1 MLPFPASETPRT
13 ESFGSSGSTVET
25 TRPVLIAD
33 NLSFS
38 YGVDPVLDSVSF
50 RVRAGEFVA
59 LVGPN
64 GSGKS
69 TLLRL
74 LLGLLIP
81 STGSVEVLG
90 GTPKQLRQHG
100 RLGYVAQRQALPK
113 DFPATVEEVV
123 TAGRLARRGWR
134 GRLDREDRREI
145 DHAIE
150 SVSLSAL
157 RKRRIG
163 DLSGGQQQRAFIA
176 KAFAGQPELLVLD
189 EPVAGVDV
197 TSQREF
203 AEALLHLRNEHGA
216 AILLVS
222 HELGAVAH
230 SLDRVVVLRRRIMF
244 DGPPAGLTS
253 RGVSLGVHADDLPL
267 WLEGLEGLDSF
278 DGQPNTESETFG
290 SRAGDS

>member
-1 MLPFPASETPRT
+1 MTRLQMPATPGAIPRRA
-13 ESFGSSGSTVET
+13 SDAI
-25 TRPVLIAD
+25 PVLVA
-33 NLSFS
+33 NGLSFS
-38 YGVDPVLDSVSF
+38 YGVDPVLEAVSF
-50 RVRAGEFVA
+50 TVRAGEFVA

-74 LLGLLIP
+74 LLGLLVP
-81 STGSVEVLG
+81 SAGSVEVLG

-123 TAGRLARRGWR
+123 TAGRLGRRGWR
-134 GRLDREDRREI
+134 GRIDAEDRREI

-176 KAFAGQPELLVLD
+176 KAFAGQPELLILD

-197 TSQREF
+197 TSQQEF

-230 SLDRVVVLRRRIMF
+230 ALDRVVVLRRRVMF
-244 DGPPAGLTS
+244 DGPPSGLTS

-267 WLEGLEGLDSF
+267 WLEGL
-278 DGQPNTESETFG
+278 DGQSGADLGRIDEATPS
-290 SRAGDS
+290 